1 MLSRQL
7 ELDVAELFTVLRTE
21 EGATYARYRVVAR
34 LSAGAVARRI
44 GEALSP
50 PWQRQPTEP
59 TRPPTSLRG
68 PLGSLDRLSGFGLS
82 YLNEATA
89 QSLSVRVRPIGR
101 SDLFTVELR
110 LAPTEPP

>member
-1 MLSRQL
+1 
-7 ELDVAELFTVLRTE
+7 
-21 EGATYARYRVVAR
+21 
-34 LSAGAVARRI
+34 
-44 GEALSP
+44 
-50 PWQRQPTEP
+50 
-59 TRPPTSLRG
+59 LRG